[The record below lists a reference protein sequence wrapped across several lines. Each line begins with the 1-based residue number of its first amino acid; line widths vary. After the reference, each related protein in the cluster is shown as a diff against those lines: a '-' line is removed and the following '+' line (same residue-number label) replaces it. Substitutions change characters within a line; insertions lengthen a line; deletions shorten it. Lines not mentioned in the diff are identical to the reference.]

1 MGHTPARPFESRGR
15 PWQPGR
21 YRIEHAIIK
30 VFGDKAKKL
39 NEVGRDGWELVTIAE
54 IEDIDYFIFKRQ
66 VAAT

>member
-1 MGHTPARPFESRGR
+1 MATWE
-15 PWQPGR
+15 

-39 NEVGRDGWELVTIAE
+39 NELGRDGWELVTVAE